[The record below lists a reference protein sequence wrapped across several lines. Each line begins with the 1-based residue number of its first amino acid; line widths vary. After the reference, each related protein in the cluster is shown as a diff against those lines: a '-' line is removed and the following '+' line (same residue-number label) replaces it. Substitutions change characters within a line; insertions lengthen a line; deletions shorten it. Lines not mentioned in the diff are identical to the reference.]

1 MTEPSP
7 RDARIA
13 NLRSELSGT
22 EFVLSL
28 RQAVAFREHP
38 LMKDPLRLA
47 VEQITANGAFS
58 QSRLLLRILVTLAT
72 GSGEFR
78 RAEVSTF
85 DSPSL
90 ALAIGLADAHAA
102 GVYPREAWTQAIAA
116 AEAATA

>member
-1 MTEPSP
+1 MTELSP

-22 EFVLSL
+22 EFVLTL
-28 RQAVAFREHP
+28 RQAPAFREQP
-38 LMKDPLRLA
+38 PTKDPLRLA

-72 GSGEFR
+72 GAGEFR
-78 RAEVSTF
+78 RAELSTF
-85 DSPSL
+85 DSRSL

-102 GVYPREAWTQAIAA
+102 GLYPPAAWTQAIAA
-116 AEAATA
+116 AQAATA